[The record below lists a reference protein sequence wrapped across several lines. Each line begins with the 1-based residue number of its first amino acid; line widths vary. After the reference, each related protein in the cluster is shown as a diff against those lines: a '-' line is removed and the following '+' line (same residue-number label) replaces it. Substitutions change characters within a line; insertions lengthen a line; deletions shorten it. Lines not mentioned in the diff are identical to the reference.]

1 LDNGLAAD
9 REVLVS
15 IALKQQNLDEL
26 HRLFFQVSDPQ
37 SPMYAQYLSLSE
49 LRELVAPSM
58 ENIKAL
64 TNFLFDN
71 GYVLRYLA
79 LWPCCTCSGSLYF
92 NSIDFECTRLI
103 MLLCWFDLVWFGLV
117 CMALV
122 IKIPLAF
129 IHVHWRLCRGQNNRV

>member
-64 TNFLFDN
+64 TNFLLDN

-79 LWPCCTCSGSLYF
+79 L
-92 NSIDFECTRLI
+92 
-103 MLLCWFDLVWFGLV
+103 
-117 CMALV
+117 
-122 IKIPLAF
+122 
-129 IHVHWRLCRGQNNRV
+129 